1 MLISFIEDNEVI
13 QIKPL
18 SHRKSGCDHNWY
30 IAKKRWSK
38 GEDIN
43 SYAHNFFEI
52 TFETSKVIY
61 VTYAVMLYC
70 IPGLL

>member
-43 SYAHNFFEI
+43 SYAHNLSILNFF
-52 TFETSKVIY
+52 
-61 VTYAVMLYC
+61 
-70 IPGLL
+70 

>member
-1 MLISFIEDNEVI
+1 MLISSIEDKEAI

-43 SYAHNFFEI
+43 SYAHNLSILNFL
-52 TFETSKVIY
+52 K
-61 VTYAVMLYC
+61 
-70 IPGLL
+70 